1 MSPPGWLD
9 RLLAPPRPAYA
20 PRPPSDGLR
29 AWRLTLGGAH
39 ARVHLRHEPDGTAL
53 VLINASSAVR
63 LTASGAAMAPLLLDG
78 EPDTAIVQA
87 LSRAFDAPPAT
98 VARDLSELRATF
110 ERLANAPGG
119 SYPIEDLTDGRG
131 ARASA
136 LSAPLEAWVEVG
148 DDVTAVLDAL
158 WDAAIPHVTL
168 LAAADTPADALVRAV
183 ERAEDLGMICG
194 LRAVASELAEDTLD
208 RCADA
213 GLDCVQFPVASVDPA
228 EHDALFGAGD
238 HAAAVARFARCA
250 SRELYALAEVPLLP
264 GNADELRA
272 LASFAASHEVRTL
285 ALWALVR
292 PADTDEPASVLPA
305 TALIQLG
312 TDAEIVSES
321 GDAHVLWSPP
331 VHADERLLADQLR
344 DGPRSAGDAA
354 IRVTRDRAVLP
365 ARGASSAG
373 TLGAD
378 AWSAIWSHEA
388 FTTLR
393 TELAD
398 TLLCDHSDLALC
410 STECVL
416 DASMWAARRTT

>member
-9 RLLAPPRPAYA
+9 RLLKPPRPAYA
-20 PRPPSDGLR
+20 APATPSGLR
-29 AWRLTLGGAH
+29 AWRPTLGGVH

-53 VLINASSAVR
+53 ALINASSAVR
-63 LTASGAAMAPLLLDG
+63 LTASGAAMTPLILDG
-78 EPDTAIVQA
+78 EPDAAIVKA
-87 LSRAFDAPPAT
+87 LSRAFDAAAPTLAKD
-98 VARDLSELRATF
+98 VAELRATY
-110 ERLANAPGG
+110 ERLAAAPGG

-148 DDVTAVLDAL
+148 DDVTDVIDAL
-158 WDAAIPHVTL
+158 WDAAVPHATL
-168 LAAADTPADALVRAV
+168 LAADDTPGDALVRAV

-194 LRAVASELAEDTLD
+194 LRAVASDLPEETLS

-213 GLDCVQFPVASVDPA
+213 GLDCVQLPLAAVDAA
-228 EHDALFGAGD
+228 EHDALFGDGD
-238 HAAAVARFARCA
+238 HDAVLSRFARCA
-250 SRELYALAEVPLLP
+250 ALEVYALAEVPLLP
-264 GNADELRA
+264 GNADELVP
-272 LASFAASHEVRTL
+272 LASFAASHDVRTL

-292 PADTDEPASVLPA
+292 ADDEPAAVLPA

-312 TDAEIVSES
+312 TDAEVVSES

-331 VHADERLLADQLR
+331 VRADDRPLLDQLR

-365 ARGASSAG
+365 ARGSIAAG
-373 TLGAD
+373 TLGKD
-378 AWSAIWSHEA
+378 AWPAIWSHSA

-416 DASMWAARRTT
+416 DDSMWAARRTS